1 MKRKGMLHSVEQIK
15 QKINYYYDNNVVPDF
30 NLIEEV
36 LNAIKSGAIRCVE
49 SLHSNYTVN
58 TWVKKAILLAF
69 RYYPCQE
76 QENNSYD
83 KFGLLKYNYNN
94 PKYRKVPGALIRE
107 YVCIGENAIIM
118 PSYINIGAYIGS
130 NTMID
135 INATIG
141 SCAQIGNNCHISAN
155 TCIGGVLEPIVS
167 MPVIIEDNCF
177 IGANSAILEGII
189 VERDSIISA
198 GVTIT
203 SSTKIIDRETGEIY
217 KGKIPS
223 KSVVIPGSYQ
233 SKNNLNINCAII
245 IKKNNNI
252 GKINTNE
259 VLRNKNNIK

>member
-1 MKRKGMLHSVEQIK
+1 MLHNITQIK
-15 QKINYYYDNNVVPDF
+15 QSIDYYYDNNIVPDL
-30 NLIEEV
+30 NLIAEV
-36 LNAIKSGAIRCVE
+36 LNGIKSGAIRPIE
-49 SLHSNYTVN
+49 YLFNNYTVN

-69 RYYPCQE
+69 KHYPCKE
-76 QENNSYD
+76 QINNSYD
-83 KFGLLKYNYNN
+83 KFGLLQYNYDN
-94 PKYRKVPGALIRE
+94 PKYRKVPGSLIRD
-107 YVCIGENAIIM
+107 YVYIGQNAVIM

-177 IGANSAILEGII
+177 IGANSSILEGII
-189 VERDSIISA
+189 VERNSIISA

-217 KGKIPS
+217 KSRIPS

-245 IKKNNNI
+245 IKQSHNTDKVNI
-252 GKINTNE
+252 NE
-259 VLRNKNNIK
+259 VLRK

>member
-1 MKRKGMLHSVEQIK
+1 MKRKRMLHNIDQIK
-15 QKINYYYDNNVVPDF
+15 QSIEYYYDNNIVPDF
-30 NLIEEV
+30 NLIDEV
-36 LNAIKSGAIRCVE
+36 LNGIKSGAIRSVE
-49 SLHSNYTVN
+49 YLQNNYTVN
-58 TWVKKAILLAF
+58 TLVKKAILLAF
-69 RYYPCQE
+69 RYYPCKE

-83 KFGLLKYNYNN
+83 KFGLLKYNYDN
-94 PKYRKVPGALIRE
+94 PKYRKVPGALIRD
-107 YVCIGENAIIM
+107 YVYIGENAIIM

-141 SCAQIGNNCHISAN
+141 SCAQIGSNCHISAN

-189 VERDSIISA
+189 VEHDSIISA

-217 KGKIPS
+217 KGIIPS
-223 KSVVIPGSYQ
+223 KSVVVPGSYQ

-245 IKKNNNI
+245 IKQNNNVD
-252 GKINTNE
+252 KININE
-259 VLRNKNNIK
+259 VLRDIK